1 MNKSV
6 MLVGNTGVVGGN
18 LALNSDFT
26 SMYHRI
32 NIGHA
37 YGKKPDI
44 LVYAGVTGTKFMAN
58 KYPDKDKGVID
69 SAIENIKK
77 IMPKKLVLIS
87 TVDVLDQFGKDEDY
101 MPIESK
107 FGAYGNHRLYLE
119 NWVKENIKDYH
130 IVRLPAVY
138 GRGLRKNFIYDLIH
152 IIPEMLSS
160 ETFEKLIR
168 ERPDMKEFYLYQDDG
183 FYHLNSDKGN
193 KKYLRDFFW
202 KSSFNALSYTDSRSQ
217 YQYYN
222 LAWLWGD
229 IKKVMRF
236 NISILNLAT
245 EPILTKDLYYD
256 IYGKAFKN
264 YISSE
269 PLKYD
274 FRTKYGLGYNGTGKS
289 YLYNKERIWA
299 DVEEFIRNELL
310 KIH

>member
-26 SMYHRI
+26 AMYHRT
-32 NIGHA
+32 NIGDA
-37 YGKKPDI
+37 YGEKPDV
-44 LVYAGVTGTKFMAN
+44 LVYAGVTGTKFLAN
-58 KYPDKDKGVID
+58 KYPDRDRGVID

-77 IMPKKLVLIS
+77 ISPRKLVLIS

-101 MPIESK
+101 MPVESK

-138 GRGLRKNFIYDLIH
+138 GSGLKKNFIYDLIH

-160 ETFEKLIR
+160 EKYDELIG
-168 ERPDMKEFYLYQDDG
+168 EWPGMKEFYLYQDDE
-183 FYHLNSDKGN
+183 FYHLIADKG
-193 KKYLRDFFW
+193 KRRYLREFFW
-202 KSSFNALSYTDSRSQ
+202 ESSFNALSFTDSRSQ

-222 LAWLWGD
+222 LVWLWGD
-229 IKKVMRF
+229 IKKVMSS

-245 EPILTKDLYYD
+245 EPILTKDLFND
-256 IYGKAFKN
+256 IYGKVFEN
-264 YISSE
+264 CINSN
-269 PLKYD
+269 PPKYD
-274 FRTKYGLGYNGTGKS
+274 FRTKYGLVYNGTEKS
-289 YLYNKERIWA
+289 YLYNRERVLA
-299 DVEEFIRNELL
+299 DVEEFIHNELL
-310 KIH
+310 KID